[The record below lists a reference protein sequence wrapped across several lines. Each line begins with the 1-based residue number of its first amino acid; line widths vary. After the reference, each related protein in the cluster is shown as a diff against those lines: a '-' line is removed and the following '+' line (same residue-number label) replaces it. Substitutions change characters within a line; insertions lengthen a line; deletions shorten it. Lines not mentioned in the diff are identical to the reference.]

1 MEASHAGAEA
11 GSDKIASRS
20 ESTRASAST
29 LSFTPQTN
37 PADTAPA
44 PASASNGFHYSPGFL
59 ATSNLSQLA
68 ELAANKSAMN
78 QLPSNNTQLPAAQP
92 LQPHVLGNQSRFIL
106 PSQGMP
112 PSMFG
117 AYPSGPLMHMQ
128 GQFPPAP
135 PQVPPPF
142 IKGSIIQLATGDLKR
157 VEDLTTEDFIHSTR
171 LCPDLKLETSTV
183 VKIEDGS
190 DSGSTHI
197 TFTIN
202 SSKTQVS

>member
-1 MEASHAGAEA
+1 LEASGAET
-11 GSDKIASRS
+11 GSDKIASS
-20 ESTRASAST
+20 SDSKASTST

-37 PADTAPA
+37 PADKVPA
-44 PASASNGFHYSPGFL
+44 PASNGFHYSPGFL

-68 ELAANKSAMN
+68 ELAANKSAIMN
-78 QLPSNNTQLPAAQP
+78 QIPSNNTQLPAAQP
-92 LQPHVLGNQSRFIL
+92 LQPHVLGNQSRFVL

-157 VEDLTTEDFIHSTR
+157 VEDLTTDDFIHSTR

-197 TFTIN
+197 TFMIK

>member
-1 MEASHAGAEA
+1 LEASGAEA
-11 GSDKIASRS
+11 GPDKITSSS
-20 ESTRASAST
+20 ESQTSTST
-29 LSFTPQTN
+29 LSFTSQAK
-37 PADTAPA
+37 PADKAPA
-44 PASASNGFHYSPGFL
+44 PASNGFHYSAGFL

-68 ELAANKSAMN
+68 ELATNKSAMN
-78 QLPSNNTQLPAAQP
+78 QVPSNNTQLPAAQP

-112 PSMFG
+112 SSMFG

-128 GQFPPAP
+128 GQFQPAP
-135 PQVPPPF
+135 PQIPPPF

-157 VEDLTTEDFIHSTR
+157 VEDLITDDFIHSTR

-190 DSGSTHI
+190 DSGSTHV

>member
-1 MEASHAGAEA
+1 
-11 GSDKIASRS
+11 
-20 ESTRASAST
+20 
-29 LSFTPQTN
+29 
-37 PADTAPA
+37 
-44 PASASNGFHYSPGFL
+44 
-59 ATSNLSQLA
+59 
-68 ELAANKSAMN
+68 MN
-78 QLPSNNTQLPAAQP
+78 QIPSNNTQLPAAQP

-106 PSQGMP
+106 PNQGMP

-128 GQFPPAP
+128 GQFSPAP
-135 PQVPPPF
+135 AQVPPPF
-142 IKGSIIQLATGDLKR
+142 VKGSIIQLANGDLKR

-183 VKIEDGS
+183 VKIEEGS

-202 SSKTQVS
+202 RRAKMNLNEVSSGYLHK